1 MDAKPAVLQPVAAPA
16 APAVYDVE
24 IRLPDGRVAVIA
36 VARDEFVLD
45 AARLAGYDLPSLCEI
60 GWCATCAARVES
72 GEVDQ
77 DASMRYFEADRRAGF
92 ALLCTARPRSP
103 LRLSTHQHMEM
114 VRHRIA
120 LGLPVPRG

>member
-1 MDAKPAVLQPVAAPA
+1 MDAKPAVLQPVTTPA

-60 GWCATCAARVES
+60 GWCTRCAARIES
-72 GEVDQ
+72 GDVDQ
-77 DASMRYFEADRRAGF
+77 DASMRYFDADRRAGF
-92 ALLCTARPRSP
+92 ALLCTARPRSRLC
-103 LRLSTHQHMEM
+103 LRTHQHAEM
-114 VRHRIA
+114 LRHRIA
-120 LGLPVPRG
+120 LGLPVPLG